1 MHTLFRK
8 PLAAVFAAPLLA
20 MATGAF
26 AAAPTPTPEP
36 TPASAATEWRQHGL
50 NAAETRFSPLRA
62 IDASNVARLGL
73 AWHFRFDRPRGVEA
87 TPIMVDGSLYAS
99 GPWGVVYALDARSGT
114 LKWQHDPQ
122 VPAGKG
128 MHACCDV
135 VNRGVAVDGER
146 VFVATIDGRLQALNR
161 DDGRELWSTRTFDP
175 AAPYTITGAPRVV
188 RDVVVIGNG
197 GAEYGVRGFVS
208 AYDVTTGA
216 LRWRFYTVPGNP
228 ADAADGAASDR
239 PLQELALPT
248 WSGEWWRYGGGGTV
262 WDSMAWDPELDLLY
276 FGVGNGSPHD
286 RDLRSPGGG
295 DNLFLSS
302 IVAVRPSTGE
312 YVWHYQTTPG
322 DSWDYTATQQMILTE
337 LEIDGRT
344 RKVLMQAPKNG
355 FFYVLDRATGA
366 LLSADK
372 YVTVNW
378 ASHVDPASGRPVEAE
393 GARYPVGSPFLLQPS
408 QIGGHNWQPMAFNPT
423 TGLVYIPAQE
433 STGFLMKEA
442 NFRFEAERWNT
453 GIMTPPLPPDPAVL
467 KQARASMQGHLL
479 AWDPVRRAAAWRV
492 PHAGSWNGG
501 VLASA
506 GGLVFQGVGGAGLV
520 AFDARDGKRLWQS
533 DTWLDILGGPISY
546 ELDGEQYV
554 AAAAGFGSSLH
565 ITSSALLP
573 RTGAAVPGGLFVW
586 KLGASASMP
595 TAQDRPYL
603 APPPDHGSAAQVEH
617 GGMLYA
623 HYCMQCHGAGAV
635 AGGGMQDLRSSPYLA
650 AEGAFRRPLLDGVL
664 AARGMPAFGDSLQ
677 AAEVD
682 AIRAYVIRM
691 AHSFAAQTSA
701 PEAAA
706 R

>member
-1 MHTLFRK
+1 MHTLFRQ
-8 PLAAVFAAPLLA
+8 PLAALLAAPLLL
-20 MATGAF
+20 M
-26 AAAPTPTPEP
+26 AAAVGADTQIPTSA
-36 TPASAATEWRQHGL
+36 PASAASEWRQHGL
-50 NAAETRFSPLRA
+50 NAAETRFSPLSA

-87 TPIMVDGSLYAS
+87 TPIMVDGSLYVS
-99 GPWGVVYALDARSGT
+99 GPWGVVYALDARSGK

-188 RDVVVIGNG
+188 RDMVVIGNG

-208 AYDVTTGA
+208 AYDVATGA

-239 PLQELALPT
+239 PLHELALPT

-286 RDLRSPGGG
+286 RDLRSPDGG

-337 LEIDGRT
+337 LEVDGRT

-355 FFYVLDRATGA
+355 FFYVLDRATGE

-372 YVTVNW
+372 YVTTNW
-378 ASHVDPASGRPVEAE
+378 ASHVELATGRPVETE

-408 QIGGHNWQPMAFNPT
+408 QIGGHNWQPMAFNPA

-433 STGFLMKEA
+433 SSSFMMKDA
-442 NFRFEAERWNT
+442 NFRYEAERWNT
-453 GIMTPPLPPDPAVL
+453 GLMTPPLPPGPAML
-467 KQARASMQGHLL
+467 AQARKFMQGHLL
-479 AWDPVRRAAAWRV
+479 AWDPVRRVAAWRV
-492 PHAGSWNGG
+492 PHAGPWNGG

-506 GGLVFQGVGGAGLV
+506 GGLVFQGVGGEGLV

-565 ITSSALLP
+565 ITSSVLLP
-573 RTGAAVPGGLFVW
+573 RTGAPVPGGLFVW
-586 KLGASASMP
+586 KLGASAPMP
-595 TAQDRPYL
+595 TAEHRPYL
-603 APPPDHGSAAQVEH
+603 APPPDHGSAAQVEL

-623 HYCMQCHGAGAV
+623 HYCMHCHGAGAV
-635 AGGGMQDLRSSPYLA
+635 AGGGMPDLRYSPYLA
-650 AEGAFRRPLLDGVL
+650 AAEAFRRPPLDGVL
-664 AARGMPAFGDSLQ
+664 ATRGMPAFSDSLQ

-691 AHSFAAQTSA
+691 AHSFAPQADA

-706 R
+706 Q

>member
-1 MHTLFRK
+1 
-8 PLAAVFAAPLLA
+8 
-20 MATGAF
+20 
-26 AAAPTPTPEP
+26 
-36 TPASAATEWRQHGL
+36 
-50 NAAETRFSPLRA
+50 
-62 IDASNVARLGL
+62 
-73 AWHFRFDRPRGVEA
+73 
-87 TPIMVDGSLYAS
+87 
-99 GPWGVVYALDARSGT
+99 
-114 LKWQHDPQ
+114 
-122 VPAGKG
+122 
-128 MHACCDV
+128 
-135 VNRGVAVDGER
+135 
-146 VFVATIDGRLQALNR
+146 
-161 DDGRELWSTRTFDP
+161 
-175 AAPYTITGAPRVV
+175 
-188 RDVVVIGNG
+188 
-197 GAEYGVRGFVS
+197 
-208 AYDVTTGA
+208 
-216 LRWRFYTVPGNP
+216 
-228 ADAADGAASDR
+228 
-239 PLQELALPT
+239 
-248 WSGEWWRYGGGGTV
+248 
-262 WDSMAWDPELDLLY
+262 
-276 FGVGNGSPHD
+276 
-286 RDLRSPGGG
+286 
-295 DNLFLSS
+295 
-302 IVAVRPSTGE
+302 
-312 YVWHYQTTPG
+312 
-322 DSWDYTATQQMILTE
+322 
-337 LEIDGRT
+337 
-344 RKVLMQAPKNG
+344 
-355 FFYVLDRATGA
+355 
-366 LLSADK
+366 
-372 YVTVNW
+372 
-378 ASHVDPASGRPVEAE
+378 
-393 GARYPVGSPFLLQPS
+393 
-408 QIGGHNWQPMAFNPT
+408 
-423 TGLVYIPAQE
+423 
-433 STGFLMKEA
+433 
-442 NFRFEAERWNT
+442 
-453 GIMTPPLPPDPAVL
+453 
-467 KQARASMQGHLL
+467 MQGHLL